1 MLIFN
6 KGSTNLLIA
15 VLVDLHAQ
23 SVNER
28 GIEAGK
34 EREKENARGRLL
46 HLLLLA
52 TFRKVTKGFFIPIQ
66 HASPSTKVKL
76 TCLYMQEIIR

>member
-1 MLIFN
+1 MLACFYSISLFLFN

-23 SVNER
+23 SVSER
-28 GIEAGK
+28 GIEAEK
-34 EREKENARGRLL
+34 EREKENVKGRLL

-52 TFRKVTKGFFIPIQ
+52 TVHKVTKDFVLLSMY
-66 HASPSTKVKL
+66 HPSA
-76 TCLYMQEIIR
+76 I

>member
-6 KGSTNLLIA
+6 KVSTNLLIA

-23 SVNER
+23 SVNEK

-34 EREKENARGRLL
+34 EREKESVRDRLL

-52 TFRKVTKGFFIPIQ
+52 MVHKVTKSSFIRTL
-66 HASPSTKVKL
+66 SVTEL
-76 TCLYMQEIIR
+76 

>member
-1 MLIFN
+1 MRKVFYTLLQYRFMFIFN
-6 KGSTNLLIA
+6 KRSTNLLIA

-34 EREKENARGRLL
+34 EREKENARDRLL

-52 TFRKVTKGFFIPIQ
+52 MVHKVMKGLLKKIFF
-66 HASPSTKVKL
+66 
-76 TCLYMQEIIR
+76 